1 MHFSSDFSTFCI
13 KNVSFLLSVLQPS
26 GLNALFMV
34 HPSMSLFFCVLV
46 VFVERTVLL
55 DFLRSIEISGSS
67 SEGIDGA

>member
-13 KNVSFLLSVLQPS
+13 KNVSFLLSVLQSS
-26 GLNALFMV
+26 GLNALFMN
-34 HPSMSLFFCVLV
+34 LFLCVLV